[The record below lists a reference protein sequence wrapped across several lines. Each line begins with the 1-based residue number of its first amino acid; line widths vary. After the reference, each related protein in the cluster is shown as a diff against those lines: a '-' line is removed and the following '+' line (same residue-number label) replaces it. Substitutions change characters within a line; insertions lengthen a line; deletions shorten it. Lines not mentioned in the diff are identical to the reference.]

1 MIDLQNKLVFIH
13 IPKCGG
19 SSLET
24 ILTGRDDIG
33 AHDVPDYVLM
43 KNSPEIKK
51 YFPLLNSPW
60 RHGTLKEYE
69 LWLKDQNYDP
79 QEFTYLSLIRHPVS
93 LFYSHYGFRLK
104 MKSIRTPFMKPFRRF
119 VSELIST
126 NVYIFFIN
134 VLFRKI
140 LYIMGRR
147 EYGRFISLF
156 DFYLRSGETPP
167 KNVQVFCLEDIGR
180 DSSALIQFLRSKG
193 YEIEKFGSHNK
204 SSSSRMLRSKVLDT
218 LLSLVF
224 RAEIKYWEKTRVK
237 DFHITSP

>member
-1 MIDLQNKLVFIH
+1 MIDLDNKLVFIH

-24 ILTGRDDIG
+24 LLTGSDDVG

-51 YFPLLNSPW
+51 YFPLLKSPW

-79 QEFTYLSLIRHPVS
+79 QEFTYLSFIRHPVA
-93 LFYSHYGFRLK
+93 LFYSHFSYRLK
-104 MKSIRTPFMKPFRRF
+104 MNPIRAPFMKPFNRF

-126 NVYIFFIN
+126 NVYMFFIN

-140 LYIMGRR
+140 LYIMGRQ

-156 DFYLRSGETPP
+156 DFYLRSGETQP
-167 KNVQVFCLEDIGR
+167 KNVQVFCLEEIIQ
-180 DSSALIQFLRSKG
+180 DSSSLIQFLRSKG
-193 YEIEKFGSHNK
+193 YEIKQFGSHNK
-204 SSSSRMLRSKVLDT
+204 SSSSKIPRSKVLDT
-218 LLSLVF
+218 LLRVVF
-224 RAEIKYWEKTRVK
+224 RTEIKFWEKSRRLELKVVT
-237 DFHITSP
+237 